1 MEGTVGTRWGSDTPR
16 AAGAACEA
24 RSMQRRGQN
33 KINTARSLRK
43 GFAFDVGE
51 ERDQSTE
58 EPGLT

>member
-1 MEGTVGTRWGSDTPR
+1 METQRGSGAPR
-16 AAGAACEA
+16 AAEAACEA
-24 RSMQRRGQN
+24 RSVQQRGQN

-43 GFAFDVGE
+43 GFEFDVGE